1 MGCLDCRASEKMG
14 QRREKAIA
22 CSVIRVFWVLGLE
35 IRVRVK
41 KRIGS
46 KRHGLV
52 SLYQGPV

>member
-35 IRVRVK
+35 IRVK